1 MALVLSV
8 RKLFSSGENI
18 EVNQVVLQTE
28 ILTVIQRL
36 LSFQS
41 IDEEAYYMKIEAL
54 WILTNLAYT
63 DKESTMRLF
72 ISSL

>member
-1 MALVLSV
+1 M

>member
-1 MALVLSV
+1 MSV
-8 RKLFSSGENI
+8 RRLYSSGENVEI
-18 EVNQVVLQTE
+18 NQVVQQTE